1 MNQHQNKKI
10 IDMLNILL
18 KILLIFV
25 KINLNIEKKKKR

>member
-25 KINLNIEKKKKR
+25 KINLNIERKKKR